1 VGISPLALFRSSDVK
16 ISIGDRD
23 EREDLEDSKED
34 IMSNMTNIGDSH
46 RRAGWYSPVRPPD
59 GVDENDI
66 ITAYEGFR
74 PNTIRKSTGIYVWG
88 DKFGDH
94 GKLDIDWSLKAHAKL
109 TWKTRLLWEPAW
121 YEPCLTQCS
130 KWEVYDSS
138 AFISEDYQ
146 DLQATLTI
154 KNGGEASLNLER
166 ELERES
172 EKGFAERERRRKKSK
187 SFRIARKKIFST
199 VTKAGGSVDIY
210 LISLDIG
217 LIGSLYVGGDV
228 SLSNQ
233 FDLTW
238 KRHFRRSGMA
248 VSIGMNDGY
257 QYQLGSWERPT
268 DQIDWGSKVTG
279 NVELYLEVRISAG
292 LITGFFGKKL
302 EVGVEAYISFRLY
315 ME

>member
-1 VGISPLALFRSSDVK
+1 MGISPLALFRSSDVK

-46 RRAGWYSPVRPPD
+46 RRAGWYLPIRPPD

-66 ITAYEGFR
+66 ITAYEEFR
-74 PNTIRKSTGIYVWG
+74 PSTIRKSTGNYVWG

-121 YEPCLTQCS
+121 YEPCLIQCS

-138 AFISEDYQ
+138 ALISEDYQ
-146 DLQATLTI
+146 DLQAALTI

-166 ELERES
+166 EI
-172 EKGFAERERRRKKSK
+172 AARRRKKSK

-199 VTKAGGSVDIY
+199 KTQAGGSVDIY

-257 QYQLGSWERPT
+257 QSQLGSWDRPT
-268 DQIDWGSKVTG
+268 DQIDWGNKVTG

-292 LITGFFGKKL
+292 LMSGFFRKL